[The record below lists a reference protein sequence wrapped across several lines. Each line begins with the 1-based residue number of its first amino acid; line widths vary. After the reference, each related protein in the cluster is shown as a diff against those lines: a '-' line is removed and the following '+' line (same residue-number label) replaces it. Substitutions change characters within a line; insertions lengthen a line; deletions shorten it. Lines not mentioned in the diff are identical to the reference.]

1 MFGPSFKVG
10 FQKNKSTCYKYAE
23 SSVVKGLLNMSVNLV
38 NSLL

>member
-23 SSVVKGLLNMSVNLV
+23 SSVVKGLLNMSINLV
-38 NSLL
+38 NLL